1 MDLFSMVNLFNVST
15 DYLFSMVNLF
25 NVSTDYLID
34 TKTERKHD
42 K

>member
-1 MDLFSMVNLFNVST
+1 MDLFNMVNLFNVST

-34 TKTERKHD
+34 TKTKRKYD